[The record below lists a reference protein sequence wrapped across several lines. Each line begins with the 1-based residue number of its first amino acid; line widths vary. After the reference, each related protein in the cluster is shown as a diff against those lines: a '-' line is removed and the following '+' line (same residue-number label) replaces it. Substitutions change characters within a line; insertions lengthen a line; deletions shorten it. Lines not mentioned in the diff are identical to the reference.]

1 MSKMLRYS
9 SLTKKYI
16 MALAGFLLMVF
27 LLIHLGINLFIIPF
41 TENHQD
47 IFRDGVH
54 FMTTNPLIKIM
65 EIFLFGG
72 FLVHILIGIILQLRN
87 WMARPVRYA
96 KSNHSQGSFFSK
108 YMIYTGVVILIFLII
123 HLGNFYF
130 VKLGLTEAPEGMSR
144 VADDHDFY
152 NMAINL
158 FSNKIYSGIYIV
170 LFILMGFHLNH
181 AFQSAF
187 QSLGLNHS
195 KYTPFIKA
203 VGDFYSIV
211 VPLGFILIPL
221 YFIIYY

>member
-1 MSKMLRYS
+1 MNKMLRYS

-16 MALAGFLLMVF
+16 MALAGFFLMVF
-27 LLIHLGINLFIIPF
+27 LLIHLGINLFIIPI

-54 FMTTNPLIKIM
+54 FMTTNPLIKVM

-72 FLVHILIGIILQLRN
+72 FLIHILFGIILQFRN
-87 WMARPVRYA
+87 WIARPVRYA
-96 KSNHSQGSFFSK
+96 KANHSQKSFFSK
-108 YMIYTGVVILIFLII
+108 YMIYTGAVILIFLII

-130 VKLGLTEAPEGMSR
+130 VKLGLTEAPEGMAR

-170 LFILMGFHLNH
+170 LFILLGFHLNH